1 MRINECNRLEEHNTL
16 KCRIYITSF
25 QRGDDL
31 MQIKEKSLRLGGNIY
46 ARFLNESQGG
56 MERTRLEART
66 SMKVSAVVN
75 WPVRRKCRA
84 TAWSKA

>member
-1 MRINECNRLEEHNTL
+1 MRVNDWNQLKEPNTLECRINVA
-16 KCRIYITSF
+16 SF
-25 QRGDDL
+25 QRGDDP
-31 MQIKEKSLRLGGNIY
+31 MQIKEKSLRLGRNVYGC
-46 ARFLNESQGG
+46 FLSESKDG
-56 MERTRLEART
+56 MERTKLEART